1 MGSQT
6 AERRGRPVG
15 EMEQGQGIEELHV
28 PAEIRE
34 VAFPLAVRGYS
45 REVVDA
51 YVERVNH
58 VIAQLEADRSPRSA
72 VRHALDRVG
81 GQVGSILQRAR
92 EAADEIT
99 TAARDEA
106 AEITARAKAESAELV
121 VSAGAAADRDRAEAQ
136 ATLARA
142 RAAAE
147 AVVAQ
152 AKEELAALEAQA
164 EGRMADIRADTEGL
178 LYDRMWLL
186 DATRETVA
194 HLDALTTDAAARFP
208 LPESAEQGSA
218 EPAAVVAVEPGD
230 VAAKPKQRAG
240 AGVTRLPTKTRN
252 GTSRAS

>member
-1 MGSQT
+1 MG
-6 AERRGRPVG
+6 EI
-15 EMEQGQGIEELHV
+15 EQGQGIEELHV
-28 PAEIRE
+28 SAEIRE
-34 VAFPLAVRGYS
+34 VSFPLAMRGYS

-178 LYDRMWLL
+178 LYDRMRLL

-194 HLDALTTDAAARFP
+194 HLESLTIDAAARFP
-208 LPESAEQGSA
+208 LPEAAEQAPA

-230 VAAKPKQRAG
+230 VSARPKPRAG
-240 AGVTRLPTKTRN
+240 GGVTRLPTKARN

>member
-1 MGSQT
+1 M
-6 AERRGRPVG
+6 
-15 EMEQGQGIEELHV
+15 

-81 GQVGSILQRAR
+81 GQVGGILQRAR

-106 AEITARAKAESAELV
+106 AEITARAKAEAAELV
-121 VSAGAAADRDRAEAQ
+121 VERRRRGRPRPGRGAGDARPRPGRRRGGGRAGEGGAG
-136 ATLARA
+136 RA
-142 RAAAE
+142 RGP
-147 AVVAQ
+147 
-152 AKEELAALEAQA
+152 
-164 EGRMADIRADTEGL
+164 GRGADGRDPGRHRSGCCS
-178 LYDRMWLL
+178 DRMRLL
-186 DATRETVA
+186 DATRETAAQLEARRDRRGRAVP
-194 HLDALTTDAAARFP
+194 AAR
-208 LPESAEQGSA
+208 LRREQGSA

-240 AGVTRLPTKTRN
+240 RGRHPPADEGAQRHVARLLSERLRRTRCQTRP
-252 GTSRAS
+252 